1 MSSTIATTNNMD
13 SCVKNDTCIKKY
25 SDLYYKIYSLIGN
38 GFCMT
43 MSIQMYAR
51 NTSNT
56 YDKIIELVNNPD
68 NTLTTEEITLLCD
81 YYKFITHDV
90 HGYYPNENCKMYN
103 LLRGAKAPPTTPT
116 QISG

>member
-1 MSSTIATTNNMD
+1 MSSTSIIATTNNMD
-13 SCVKNDTCIKKY
+13 SGIKKY

-51 NTSNT
+51 NTSNAF
-56 YDKIIELVNNPD
+56 DEIIELLYNPE

-81 YYKFITHDV
+81 YYKFVIHDV
-90 HGYYPNENCKMYN
+90 HGYYPNEDCKMYN
-103 LLRGAKAPPTTPT
+103 LLKGARRT
-116 QISG
+116 Q

>member
-25 SDLYYKIYSLIGN
+25 SDLYYKIYSLIRN

-51 NTSNT
+51 NTSNAF
-56 YDKIIELVNNPD
+56 DEIIGLLYNPD
-68 NTLTTEEITLLCD
+68 NTLTLTTEEITLLCD
-81 YYKFITHDV
+81 YYKFVIHDV
-90 HGYYPNENCKMYN
+90 HGYYPNEDCKMYN
-103 LLRGAKAPPTTPT
+103 LLRGAKAPPTTP
-116 QISG
+116 SN